1 MEQGKIYFVE
11 EVGFWMVG
19 RCEGPIEEN
28 GTNCPATTI
37 SSNKEFRLGK
47 GWCFQHGKNRTY
59 RDATQEEIA
68 WYEYCEK
75 NEKFISQK
83 AFMELKPNYQIF

>member
-1 MEQGKIYFVE
+1 MKQGKIYFVQDPF
-11 EVGFWMVG
+11 FWMVG
-19 RCEGPIEEN
+19 RCEGPIENN

-37 SSNKEFRLGK
+37 SSNMEFRLNR
-47 GWCFQHGKNRTY
+47 GWCFQDGNRTY

-75 NEKFISQK
+75 NKKFISQE
-83 AFMELKPNYQIF
+83 AFMELEPYYQIY